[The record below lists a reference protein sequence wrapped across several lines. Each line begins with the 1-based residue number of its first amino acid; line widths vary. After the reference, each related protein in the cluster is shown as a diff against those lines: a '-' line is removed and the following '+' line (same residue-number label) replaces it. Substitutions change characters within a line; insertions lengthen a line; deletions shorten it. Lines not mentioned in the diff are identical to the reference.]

1 MTNVEIIREENVFL
15 LPNESSPLLNLIVLI
30 EWLSRP
36 FDGHFLGFFLIVDLD
51 LDPVRGGVILA
62 YNLLNDLLFDYFFLQ
77 ELCRL
82 ILVLFSLLVVLFSLL
97 LDIIFQILYFCV
109 QGPCSFACFAR
120 FTTRF

>member
-1 MTNVEIIREENVFL
+1 MTNVEIIRKENVLL

-36 FDGHFLGFFLIVDLD
+36 LDGHFLGFFLIVDLD
-51 LDPVRGGVILA
+51 LDPVRGGIILA
-62 YNLLNDLLFDYFFLQ
+62 YNLLNDLLFDDFFLQ
-77 ELCRL
+77 EFCRL
-82 ILVLFSLLVVLFSLL
+82 ILVLFNLFLE
-97 LDIIFQILYFCV
+97 IIFQILYFCV

>member
-1 MTNVEIIREENVFL
+1 MTNVEIISEENVFL
-15 LPNESSPLLNLIVLI
+15 LPNESSTLLNLIVLI
-30 EWLSRP
+30 NWLSCP
-36 FDGHFLGFFLIVDLD
+36 FDSHFLSFFLIVNLD
-51 LDPVRGGVILA
+51 LDPVRRGIILA

-77 ELCRL
+77 EFCRL
-82 ILVLFSLLVVLFSLL
+82 ILVLFSLL